1 MLDRSSQRL
10 PGARGSVG
18 AEDVARGNEVEIF
31 SDEAKSTRDVGRD
44 SWESK
49 TSSDVR
55 KREVDYLIWVTH
67 APIVDVDEEFVF
79 SLSKINDSLIVS

>member
-1 MLDRSSQRL
+1 MLDCSSQRL
-10 PGARGSVG
+10 PGACGSVG

-55 KREVDYLIWVTH
+55 KREVDDLIWVTH

-79 SLSKINDSLIVS
+79 SLSKINDSLVVS

>member
-1 MLDRSSQRL
+1 MLDHSSQWL
-10 PGARGSVG
+10 PGACGSVG

-31 SDEAKSTRDVGRD
+31 SDEAKSTRDIGRD

-49 TSSDVR
+49 TSGDVR
-55 KREVDYLIWVTH
+55 KREVDDLIWVTH

-79 SLSKINDSLIVS
+79 SLSKINDSLVVS

>member
-10 PGARGSVG
+10 PGACRSVG
-18 AEDVARGNEVEIF
+18 AKDVARGNEVKIF
-31 SDEAKSTRDVGRD
+31 SDEAKSTRDIGRD

-49 TSSDVR
+49 TSGDVH
-55 KREVDYLIWVTH
+55 KREVDDLIWVTH
-67 APIVDVDEEFVF
+67 TPIVDVDEEFVF